1 MAWGGLEEQRKEQ
14 EAGNSHAK
22 NWCNEA
28 LNIMKKTMQDYWDSN
43 PAADPPAHMETNISA
58 LEDNNT
64 LESKFDR
71 HCRSM
76 ITQNIGSGGEGWATE
91 LHHYLDDLP
100 SDVTKDTNII
110 EWWVVSTNSLMFCMS
125 LTIVQNHTNSYPML
139 ARIAKDVCAVPA
151 TSVPCEH
158 LFSGG
163 GAKIATDRRSQLGAD
178 KFEHLQ
184 VLKHL
189 WHSNV
194 IDRATINLQDVEVQ
208 LEEFKELLA
217 HESAMEHK
225 LDTSDTIPMD

>member
-1 MAWGGLEEQRKEQ
+1 MAWGGLEEQRKKQ
-14 EAGNSHAK
+14 EVGNPHAK

-76 ITQNIGSGGEGWATE
+76 ITQNIGSGGEGWAIE
-91 LHHYLDDLP
+91 LHHYLDDLS

-110 EWWVVSTNSLMFCMS
+110 EWWVVSTNSY
-125 LTIVQNHTNSYPML
+125 TNSYPTL
-139 ARIAKDVCAVPA
+139 AQIAKDVCAVPA
-151 TSVPCEH
+151 TSVPCER

-163 GAKIATDRRSQLGAD
+163 GAKIATDRQSQLGAD
-178 KFEHLQ
+178 KFKHLQ

-217 HESAMEHK
+217 HKSAMEHE
-225 LDTSDTIPMD
+225 LDTSDTITMD